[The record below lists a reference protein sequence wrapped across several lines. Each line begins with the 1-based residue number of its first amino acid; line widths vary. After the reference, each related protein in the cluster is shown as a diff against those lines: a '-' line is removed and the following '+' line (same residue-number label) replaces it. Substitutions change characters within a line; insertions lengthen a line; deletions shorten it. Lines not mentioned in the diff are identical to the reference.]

1 MADSE
6 ISAPVIRTMKPEEV
20 ALSLQW
26 AAREGWNP
34 GLNDAHCF
42 YAADPDGFLVA
53 ELNGEAVGCISAVKY
68 GNDFGFLGLYIVL
81 PEHRGKGYGMGL
93 WNAAMTRLGK
103 RNVGL
108 DGVVAQQGNYKKSG
122 FNLAHRNVRY
132 ELKSENR
139 AAAILTLESEPKL
152 TTNVELRPLD
162 EVPFATVSHYDT
174 GFFGIERP
182 EFLECWINQPGA
194 ISSGAIDDGH
204 LIGYGVVRPCMTG
217 SKIGPLF
224 ANTDEIANAL
234 LVELLKET
242 PPEGP
247 VYLDV
252 PEPNKSGS
260 QLAEKCGM
268 KPVFETARMYTKK
281 DPELPLS
288 QIYGIT
294 SFELG

>member
-1 MADSE
+1 MIDRTDT
-6 ISAPVIRTMKPEEV
+6 APVIRTMKPEEV
-20 ALSLQW
+20 ALSIQW

-42 YAADPDGFLVA
+42 YAADSDGFLVA
-53 ELNGEAVGCISAVKY
+53 EVAGEAVGCISAVKY
-68 GNDFGFLGLYIVL
+68 GSDFGFLGLYIVL
-81 PEHRGKGYGMGL
+81 PEHRGKGYGIAL
-93 WNAAMTRLGK
+93 WNEAMGRLDQ
-103 RNVGL
+103 RNLGL

-122 FNLAHRNVRY
+122 FNLVHRNVRY

-139 AAAILTLESEPKL
+139 ASAISTLESELKPK
-152 TTNVELRPLD
+152 TKIKIGPLS
-162 EVPFATVSHYDT
+162 EVAFGAVSSYDMEY
-174 GFFGIERP
+174 FHAERR

-194 ISSGAIDDGH
+194 ISLGAIEDGH
-204 LIGYGVVRPCMTG
+204 LIGYGVIRPCLTG

-224 ANTDEIANAL
+224 AETDESAKAI

-247 VYLDV
+247 IYLDV
-252 PEPNKSGS
+252 PEPNKSGI
-260 QLAEKCGM
+260 QLAKKCGM
-268 KPVFETARMYTKK
+268 NPVFETARMYTRK
-281 DPELPLS
+281 DPQLPLS